1 MGDFAWGDR
10 SEIPGLIK
18 HSFLT
23 SNIQSEIRAVFAL
36 LDVDNSGFIT
46 KGEEL
51 EKRKYVPVKYL
62 IFQKKWWPQYLQGL
76 LVTRSVLF

>member
-10 SEIPGLIK
+10 SEIPGIIK

-46 KGEEL
+46 KGEE
-51 EKRKYVPVKYL
+51 
-62 IFQKKWWPQYLQGL
+62 
-76 LVTRSVLF
+76 